1 MILIPKFVPYG
12 LSRQQVRIGSQI
24 ELTTTSQKDIAHHI
38 AQDIWCHTVPL
49 GPNELTFQVP

>member
-38 AQDIWCHTVPL
+38 AHQDIRGEVL
-49 GPNELTFQVP
+49 FLT